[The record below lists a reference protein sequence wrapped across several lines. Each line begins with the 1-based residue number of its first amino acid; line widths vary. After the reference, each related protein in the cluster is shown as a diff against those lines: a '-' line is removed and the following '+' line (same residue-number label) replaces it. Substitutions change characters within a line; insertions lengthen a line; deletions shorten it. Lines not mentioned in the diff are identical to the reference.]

1 MCLLSFSTRGHLHEQ
16 QLSPLMVCIFYLPYK
31 SKKLACMEGVE
42 NCLVGLNMFR
52 VIYSHFSTFK
62 LSKCQIKIA
71 AQSCSCSTDANF
83 EKEPDF

>member
-1 MCLLSFSTRGHLHEQ
+1 
-16 QLSPLMVCIFYLPYK
+16 
-31 SKKLACMEGVE
+31 MEGVE